1 LGRLRLCCLL
11 DQASLDAREQYL
23 QEAPARI
30 RSEPILD
37 PVGRDIAESLDTI
50 DCPSPTRM
58 RGKE

>member
-1 LGRLRLCCLL
+1 VCCLL
-11 DQASLDAREQYL
+11 DQASLGAREQYL
-23 QEAPARI
+23 QGAPARI

-50 DCPSPTRM
+50 DCPSPTRK